1 MKQLASMYKQI
12 NAPFGQLGMDSLK
25 VSTAALASTTTNDAM
40 YIALTNRIQ
49 EWTEQRDDIAA
60 EMKAML
66 NGAVF
71 NDAVFNEI
79 RGRQLVNQA
88 QALLEEVSSCAANPV
103 SCAQ

>member
-1 MKQLASMYKQI
+1 VYKQI
-12 NAPFGQLGMDSLK
+12 NAPFGQLGMDRLK
-25 VSTAALASTTTNDAM
+25 VSTAALASDTTDDVT
-40 YIALTNRIQ
+40 YIALTDRILK
-49 EWTEQRDDIAA
+49 WTDQRDEIAA

-71 NDAVFNEI
+71 NYAVFNEI

-88 QALLEEVSSCAANPV
+88 QALLEEVSSCAANPM